1 MFQKII
7 HNWSFIRFV
16 RLILGIFI
24 IIQSVQTQNYW
35 MILPGILFS
44 AMALFNTGCCGSSCS
59 VPIKNQKND

>member
-7 HNWSFIRFV
+7 HNCTFIRFI
-16 RLILGIFI
+16 RLILGVFI

-44 AMALFNTGCCGSSCS
+44 AMALFNTSCCGASCS
-59 VPIKNQKND
+59 VPIKNKKK